1 VTIDEAC
8 HDSAVGELAYC
19 FVDRFRLV
27 VGDGFVASQVRLDV
41 QPFWV
46 VSAASVAFSEV
57 RGVGVLHRDL
67 RFHGLIIARSI
78 PTVTYGPSAMYLK
91 RRTLDG
97 GTGPESEDSILKYRI
112 ERNPDGEWIV
122 ADVWKRGSGLLSDPL
137 LNKGTAFSKEERE
150 LFELDAMLPYQPTD
164 RQHQVVRAYE
174 HLQDRGDNPLEKYVA
189 MTGLMDRNETLFY
202 QVLANNVE
210 ELLPIVYTP
219 TVGTAAMGYSHLFR
233 RGRGLWITPD
243 HKGRIFEILGHAR
256 SEDVKLIVVT
266 DNERI
271 LGLGDQGVGGM
282 VIPIGKL
289 ALYTLGAGI
298 HPAYTLPISLDVGTD
313 NERLLND
320 DLYAGWRQP
329 RLRGEEYYEL
339 VDEFVDAIERRWPE
353 AVLQW
358 EDFKKVNAFKLLDRY
373 RDQLPSF
380 NDDIQG
386 TAGVVVAGILAACRA
401 TGTKLADQRV
411 LLVGAG
417 AAGVG
422 IARHL
427 RHDLEQSGVS
437 GDDLFR
443 AVSLLDTTGL
453 VATDRAELDLHKQT
467 TAWPAELAAQTG
479 LSGESQLM
487 EVIEAVHPTV
497 LIGTTG
503 EPGVFSEEVVRAV
516 ASYVER
522 PVVMALSNPT
532 SKTEAVPAD
541 VFEWTEGRALM
552 ATGSPFAS
560 VEYGG
565 RTLRV
570 SQGNNVYVFPGVG
583 LAAII
588 TGAKRVTDSMFA
600 AAANALADLVSE
612 EDLEA
617 GVLYPPL
624 ADLRSISRAI
634 ARAVAKAACES
645 GVGRD
650 MNDQEIDDALDHE
663 IWDLDYPTL
672 RPV

>member
-1 VTIDEAC
+1 
-8 HDSAVGELAYC
+8 
-19 FVDRFRLV
+19 
-27 VGDGFVASQVRLDV
+27 
-41 QPFWV
+41 
-46 VSAASVAFSEV
+46 
-57 RGVGVLHRDL
+57 
-67 RFHGLIIARSI
+67 
-78 PTVTYGPSAMYLK
+78 M
-91 RRTLDG
+91 
-97 GTGPESEDSILKYRI
+97 KYRI
-112 ERNPDGEWIV
+112 ERNPDGDWIV
-122 ADVWKRGSGLLSDPL
+122 ADVWKRGSALLSDPL

-164 RQHQVVRAYE
+164 RAHQVRRAYE
-174 HLQDRGDNPLEKYVA
+174 HLQDRGDNALEKYVA
-189 MTGLMDRNETLFY
+189 MSGLMDRNETLFY

-320 DLYAGWRQP
+320 DMYAGWRHA
-329 RLRGEEYYEL
+329 RLRGDAYYEL
-339 VDEFVDAIERRWPE
+339 VDEFVDAIERRWPK
-353 AVLQW
+353 VLLQW
-358 EDFKKVNAFKLLDRY
+358 EDFKKVNAFTLLDRY
-373 RDQLPSF
+373 REQLPSF

-386 TAGVVVAGILAACRA
+386 TASVVGAGILAACRA

-427 RHDLEQSGVS
+427 RFELKQAGVV

-453 VATDRAELDLHKQT
+453 VADDRAQLDLHKQSV
-467 TAWPAELAAQTG
+467 AWPAELANRTG
-479 LSGESQLM
+479 LSGESGLAA
-487 EVIEAVHPTV
+487 VIDAIHPTV

-503 EPGVFSEEVVRAV
+503 EPGVFSEELVRKV
-516 ASYVER
+516 ASHVER

-532 SKTEAVPAD
+532 SKTEAVPED
-541 VFEWTEGRALM
+541 VFAWTEGRALM
-552 ATGSPFAS
+552 ATGSPFAP
-560 VEYGG
+560 VEYEG

-583 LAAII
+583 LGAIV
-588 TGAKRVTDSMFA
+588 TGAKKVTDSMFA
-600 AAANALADLVSE
+600 AAANALAGLVAE
-612 EDLEA
+612 EDLRD

-624 ADLRSISRAI
+624 ADLRSISRTI
-634 ARAVAKAACES
+634 AHAVAKEASDS
-645 GVGRD
+645 GTGRTMTD
-650 MNDQEIDDALDHE
+650 AEIEDALDHE

-672 RPV
+672 RPI

>member
-1 VTIDEAC
+1 M
-8 HDSAVGELAYC
+8 DSSWHGAA
-19 FVDRFRLV
+19 R
-27 VGDGFVASQVRLDV
+27 GFVR
-41 QPFWV
+41 
-46 VSAASVAFSEV
+46 
-57 RGVGVLHRDL
+57 
-67 RFHGLIIARSI
+67 
-78 PTVTYGPSAMYLK
+78 TVTYGPSYGYLVGARLIVVVSRD
-91 RRTLDG
+91 RRIRLM
-97 GTGPESEDSILKYRI
+97 KYRV
-112 ERNPDGEWIV
+112 ERNQNGDWIV
-122 ADVWKRGSGLLSDPL
+122 ADVWKRGSALLSDPL
-137 LNKGTAFSKEERE
+137 LNKGTAFSKEERQ

-164 RQHQVVRAYE
+164 RQHQVRRAYE

-189 MTGLMDRNETLFY
+189 MSGLMDRNETLFY
-202 QVLANNVE
+202 QVLANNVA

-233 RGRGLWITPD
+233 RGRGLWITPG
-243 HKGRIFEILGHAR
+243 HKGRIFEILGHTR

-298 HPAYTLPISLDVGTD
+298 HPAYTLPISLDVGTN

-320 DLYAGWRQP
+320 DMYVGWRQP
-329 RLRGEEYYEL
+329 RLRGHEYYEL
-339 VDEFVDAIERRWPE
+339 VDEFVDAVQRRWPK
-353 AVLQW
+353 ALLQW
-358 EDFKKVNAFKLLDRY
+358 EDFKKVNAFTLLDRY
-373 RDQLPSF
+373 RDELPCF

-386 TAGVVVAGILAACRA
+386 TAATVVAGILAACRA

-427 RHDLEQSGVS
+427 RHELKQAGVS

-443 AVSLLDTTGL
+443 AVSLLDTSGL
-453 VATDRAELDLHKQT
+453 VALDRAELDLHKQSV
-467 TAWPAELAAQTG
+467 AWPAELATQVG
-479 LSGESQLM
+479 LSGQSKLM
-487 EVIEAVHPTV
+487 DVIDAVHPTV

-503 EPGVFSEEVVRAV
+503 EPGVFSEDVVRTV
-516 ASYVER
+516 ASHVDR

-532 SKTEAVPAD
+532 SKTEAAPAD

-552 ATGSPFAS
+552 ATGSPFDP
-560 VEYGG
+560 VEYEGK
-565 RTLRV
+565 TLRV

-583 LAAII
+583 LGAII
-588 TGAKRVTDSMFA
+588 TGAKKVTDSMFA
-600 AAANALADLVSE
+600 AAANALAGLVSE
-612 EDLEA
+612 EDLDA

-624 ADLRSISRAI
+624 ADLRRISRVI
-634 ARAVAKAACES
+634 ARAVAKAACDNGA
-645 GVGRD
+645 GVD
-650 MNDQEIDDALDHE
+650 MTEQEIDAALEHE
-663 IWDLDYPTL
+663 IWDLDYPML